1 MNYDSIACE
10 FYLQGKWVDL
20 NDYRLQAAGI
30 SGSMGIR
37 SSNPIDRVASTG
49 QLTLV
54 LHNVNNLFTPGH
66 ANCMSG
72 FQSGMRF
79 RLRLT
84 FEGRSRT
91 RFYGVVP
98 PNGIEIGTTQF
109 MSVTRVKVLDYMEQF
124 AIHQLDLPTY
134 TTNKRL
140 EQVVALILANMPIKP
155 LSTSY
160 GTGRSTFASVFD
172 TLRDKTRAMQEVS
185 KATLS
190 ELGYVYVKQTT
201 DSDEV
206 LTVENR
212 GFRSGKALAQVS
224 VIDSTTTDDTRITQA
239 GDTRITEAGDTRIL
253 PTTTTVDTTVD
264 AVFNNNYRG
273 VEVKHAESYY
283 NQVDSKA
290 YPRKVDTSDVV
301 LFTLERP
308 LEIGAYQTVTMKGR
322 FRDPNQEAQTVAALS
337 TVAPVSGT
345 DFIFNAAE
353 DESGANIT
361 ANLSVTAVYGANGVD
376 YTLTN
381 TGSITG
387 YVTQLQARGK
397 GVYIYRPVEILRE
410 DETLVANDGARTLNL
425 DLPYQDDPL
434 QTTDIAV
441 ALFDKYKAKHT
452 TINSITLIAN
462 RLDTS
467 INRTGIG
474 ASGSFYTEYLINAFM
489 DLNIGDKI
497 KVVAPSVG
505 IEQDC
510 FIQSI
515 DFTITSGDIVTYT
528 YGLQDS
534 MYETHEAWILG
545 DSTYGVL
552 GTTTILGY

>member
-1 MNYDSIACE
+1 
-10 FYLQGKWVDL
+10 
-20 NDYRLQAAGI
+20 
-30 SGSMGIR
+30 
-37 SSNPIDRVASTG
+37 
-49 QLTLV
+49 
-54 LHNVNNLFTPGH
+54 
-66 ANCMSG
+66 
-72 FQSGMRF
+72 
-79 RLRLT
+79 
-84 FEGRSRT
+84 
-91 RFYGVVP
+91 VP

-109 MSVTRVKVLDYMEQF
+109 MTVTRVKVLDYMEQM

-134 TTNKRL
+134 TTDKRL
-140 EQVVALILANMPIKP
+140 EQVVALILANMPIQP
-155 LSTSY
+155 LSVSY
-160 GTGRSTFASVFD
+160 GTGRSTFKSVFD
-172 TLRDKTRAMQEVS
+172 TLHDKTRAMQEVS

-190 ELGYVYVKQTT
+190 ELGYVYIKQTT

-212 GFRSGKALAQVS
+212 GLRSGKALAQVS
-224 VIDSTTTDDTRITQA
+224 VIGSPTADTRITQA
-239 GDTRITEAGDTRIL
+239 GDTRITQAGDTRIL
-253 PTTTTVDTTVD
+253 QPTTTTVD
-264 AVFNNNYRG
+264 AVFDNNYREI
-273 VEVKHAESYY
+273 EVKHAESYY

-301 LFTLERP
+301 LFALERP
-308 LEIGAYQTVTMKGR
+308 LEIGANQTVTMKGR

-337 TVAPVSGT
+337 TVTPVPGT
-345 DFIFNAAE
+345 DYIFNTEE
-353 DESGANIT
+353 DESGSNIT
-361 ANLSVTAVYGANGVD
+361 SDLEVTAVYGANGVD

-381 TGSITG
+381 TGAITG

-410 DETLVANDGARTLNL
+410 DEALVANDGARTLNL

-434 QTTDIAV
+434 QTTDIAT
-441 ALFDKYKAKHT
+441 ALLAKYKQKYTAIQSVT
-452 TINSITLIAN
+452 FVAN
-462 RLDTS
+462 KDVVS
-467 INRTGIG
+467 NP
-474 ASGSFYTEYLINAFM
+474 AAPSGTFYQDLLINAFL
-489 DLNIGDKI
+489 DLQIGDKI

-534 MYETHEAWILG
+534 MYETYETWILG

>member
-1 MNYDSIACE
+1 MKYDAIACE

-20 NDYRLQAAGI
+20 NAYRLQAAGI
-30 SGSMGIR
+30 TGSMGIR
-37 SSNPIDRVASTG
+37 GSNPIDRVASTG

-72 FQSGMRF
+72 FQSGMKF

-84 FEGRSRT
+84 YEGRTRT
-91 RFYGVVP
+91 RFCGVVP

-109 MSVTRVKVLDYMEQF
+109 MTVTRVKVLDYMEQM
-124 AIHQLDLPTY
+124 AIHQLDLPAY
-134 TTNKRL
+134 TTDKRL
-140 EQVVALILANMPIKP
+140 EQVVALILANMPIQP
-155 LSTSY
+155 LSVSY
-160 GTGRSTFASVFD
+160 GTGRSTFKSVFD

-190 ELGYVYVKQTT
+190 ELGYVYVKQTA

-224 VIDSTTTDDTRITQA
+224 VIDSTDIRITQAGDTRITQA
-239 GDTRITEAGDTRIL
+239 GDTRIL
-253 PTTTTVDTTVD
+253 QPTTTTVD
-264 AVFNNNYRG
+264 AVFDNNYRG
-273 VEVKHAESYY
+273 IEVKHAESYY

-301 LFTLERP
+301 LFSLERP
-308 LEIGAYQTVTMKGR
+308 LKIDAYQTVTMMGR

-337 TVAPVSGT
+337 TVTPVPGT
-345 DFIFNAAE
+345 DYIFNTEE
-353 DESGANIT
+353 DELGSNIT
-361 ANLSVTAVYGANGVD
+361 SDLSVTAVYGANGVD
-376 YTLTN
+376 YTLEN
-381 TGSITG
+381 TGAITG

-397 GVYIYRPVEILRE
+397 GVYIYRPVEILQE

-441 ALFDKYKAKHT
+441 ALLDLHKAKHT

-462 RLDTS
+462 RNDST
-467 INRTGIG
+467 IFGWDWCEPATYYPD
-474 ASGSFYTEYLINAFM
+474 FLINAFM

-505 IEQDC
+505 IVQDC

-528 YGLQDS
+528 YGLQDA
-534 MYETHEAWILG
+534 MYETSDAWILG

>member
-1 MNYDSIACE
+1 MKYDSIACE
-10 FYLQGKWVDL
+10 FYLNGGWVDL
-20 NDYRLQAAGI
+20 NAYRLQAAGI
-30 SGSMGIR
+30 TGSMGIR
-37 SSNPIDRVASTG
+37 GSNPIDRVASTG

-72 FQSGMRF
+72 FQSGMKF

-84 FEGRSRT
+84 YEGRTRT

-109 MSVTRVKVLDYMEQF
+109 MTVTRVKVLDYMEQF
-124 AIHQLDLPTY
+124 AVHQLNLPAY

-140 EQVVALILANMPIKP
+140 EQVVALILANMPIQP
-155 LSTSY
+155 LSVSY
-160 GTGRSTFASVFD
+160 GTGRSTFKSVFD

-190 ELGYVYVKQTT
+190 ELGYVYIKQTT

-212 GFRSGKALAQVS
+212 GFRSGKTLATVN
-224 VIDSTTTDDTRITQA
+224 VRTVAERVTEA
-239 GDTRITEAGDTRIL
+239 GDTRITEAGDVRETQAEF
-253 PTTTTVDTTVD
+253 TTVD
-264 AVFNNNYRG
+264 AVFNNNYREI
-273 VEVKHAESYY
+273 EVKHAESYY

-290 YPRKVDTSDVV
+290 YPRRVDTSDVV
-301 LFTLERP
+301 LFALERP
-308 LEIGAYQTVTMKGR
+308 LEIGANQTVTMKGR

-337 TVAPVSGT
+337 TVTPVPGT
-345 DFIFNAAE
+345 DYIFNAAE
-353 DESGANIT
+353 DESGADIT
-361 ANLSVTAVYGANGVD
+361 SDLNVTAVYGANGVD

-381 TGSITG
+381 TGAITG

-397 GVYIYRPVEILRE
+397 GVYIYRPVETLRE
-410 DETLVANDGARTLNL
+410 DEALVANDGARTLNL

-441 ALFDKYKAKHT
+441 ALLDRHKAKHT

-467 INRTGIG
+467 IKRPNPDTPG
-474 ASGSFYTEYLINAFM
+474 ASGSYTEYLINAFM
-489 DLNIGDKI
+489 DLQIGDKI

-528 YGLQDS
+528 YGLQDA
-534 MYETHEAWILG
+534 MYETYDVWILG

>member
-1 MNYDSIACE
+1 MKYDSIACE
-10 FYLQGKWVDL
+10 FYLNGGWVDL
-20 NDYRLQAAGI
+20 NAYRLQAAGI
-30 SGSMGIR
+30 TGSMGIR
-37 SSNPIDRVASTG
+37 GSNPIDRVASTG

-72 FQSGMRF
+72 FQSGMKF

-84 FEGRSRT
+84 YEGRTRT

-98 PNGIEIGTTQF
+98 PNGIEIDTTQF
-109 MSVTRVKVLDYMEQF
+109 MTVTRVKVLDYMEQM
-124 AIHQLDLPTY
+124 AIHQLDLPAY
-134 TTNKRL
+134 TTDKRL
-140 EQVVALILANMPIKP
+140 EQVVALILSNMPIKP

-160 GTGRSTFASVFD
+160 GTGRSTFKSVFD

-190 ELGYVYVKQTT
+190 ELGYVYLKQTA
-201 DSDEV
+201 DCDEV

-224 VIDSTTTDDTRITQA
+224 VVDSTTADTRITQA
-239 GDTRITEAGDTRIL
+239 GDTRITQAGDVRETQAKF
-253 PTTTTVDTTVD
+253 TTVD
-264 AVFNNNYRG
+264 AVFDNNYREIG
-273 VEVKHAESYY
+273 VKHAESYY

-290 YPRKVDTSDVV
+290 YPRKVDASNVV
-301 LFTLERP
+301 LFALERP
-308 LEIGAYQTVTMKGR
+308 LKIGANQTVTMKGR

-345 DFIFNAAE
+345 DYIFNTEE
-353 DESGANIT
+353 DESGSNIT
-361 ANLSVTAVYGANGVD
+361 SDLSVTAVYGANGVD
-376 YTLTN
+376 YTLEN
-381 TGSITG
+381 TGAITG
-387 YVTQLQARGK
+387 YVTQLHARGK

-410 DETLVANDGARTLNL
+410 DEALVANDGARTLNM

-434 QTTDIAV
+434 QTADIAT
-441 ALFDKYKAKHT
+441 ALLAKYKQKYT
-452 TINSITLIAN
+452 TIQSLTLIAN
-462 RLDTS
+462 RNDTT
-467 INRTGIG
+467 I
-474 ASGSFYTEYLINAFM
+474 ASNTLNYPDFLLNAFM
-489 DLNIGDKI
+489 DLQVGDKV
-497 KVVAPSVG
+497 KVKASSVG

-534 MYETHEAWILG
+534 MYETYDAWILG

>member
-1 MNYDSIACE
+1 
-10 FYLQGKWVDL
+10 
-20 NDYRLQAAGI
+20 
-30 SGSMGIR
+30 
-37 SSNPIDRVASTG
+37 
-49 QLTLV
+49 
-54 LHNVNNLFTPGH
+54 
-66 ANCMSG
+66 
-72 FQSGMRF
+72 
-79 RLRLT
+79 
-84 FEGRSRT
+84 
-91 RFYGVVP
+91 
-98 PNGIEIGTTQF
+98 
-109 MSVTRVKVLDYMEQF
+109 MSVTRVTVLDYMEQM

-134 TTNKRL
+134 TTDKRL
-140 EQVVALILANMPIKP
+140 EQVIALILANMPIKP

-190 ELGYVYVKQTT
+190 ELGYVYIKQTA

-224 VIDSTTTDDTRITQA
+224 VIDSTTADIRITQAGDTRITQA
-239 GDTRITEAGDTRIL
+239 GDTRIL
-253 PTTTTVDTTVD
+253 QLTTPTVD
-264 AVFNNNYRG
+264 AVFNNNYREIG
-273 VEVKHAESYY
+273 VKHAESYY

-301 LFTLERP
+301 LFALERP
-308 LEIGAYQTVTMKGR
+308 LEIGANETVTMKGR

-345 DFIFNAAE
+345 DYIFNAAE
-353 DESGANIT
+353 DESGANLT
-361 ANLSVTAVYGANGVD
+361 ADLEVTAVYGANGVD
-376 YTLTN
+376 YTLEN
-381 TGSITG
+381 TGAITG

-410 DETLVANDGARTLNL
+410 DETLVANDGARTLNM

-441 ALFDKYKAKHT
+441 ALLDRHKAKHT

-467 INRTGIG
+467 INRIGTGTPGTSG
-474 ASGSFYTEYLINAFM
+474 AYYTEYLINAFM

-505 IEQDC
+505 IEQDY

-534 MYETHEAWILG
+534 MYETYDAWILG

-552 GTTTILGY
+552 GITTILGY

>member
-1 MNYDSIACE
+1 M
-10 FYLQGKWVDL
+10 K
-20 NDYRLQAAGI
+20 
-30 SGSMGIR
+30 
-37 SSNPIDRVASTG
+37 
-49 QLTLV
+49 
-54 LHNVNNLFTPGH
+54 
-66 ANCMSG
+66 
-72 FQSGMRF
+72 F

-84 FEGRSRT
+84 YEGRTRT

-98 PNGIEIGTTQF
+98 PNGIEIGTSQF
-109 MSVTRVKVLDYMEQF
+109 MTVTRVKVLDYMEQF
-124 AIHQLDLPTY
+124 AVHQLNLPAY

-140 EQVVALILANMPIKP
+140 EQVVALILANMPIQP
-155 LSTSY
+155 LSVSY
-160 GTGRSTFASVFD
+160 GTGRSTFKSVFD

-190 ELGYVYVKQTT
+190 ELGYVYIKQTT

-212 GFRSGKALAQVS
+212 GFRSGKTLATVN
-224 VIDSTTTDDTRITQA
+224 VRTVAERVTEA
-239 GDTRITEAGDTRIL
+239 GDTRITEAGDVRETQAEF
-253 PTTTTVDTTVD
+253 TTVD
-264 AVFNNNYRG
+264 AVFNNNYREI
-273 VEVKHAESYY
+273 EVKHAESYY

-301 LFTLERP
+301 LFALERP
-308 LEIGAYQTVTMKGR
+308 LEIGANQTVTMKGR

-337 TVAPVSGT
+337 TVTPVPGT
-345 DFIFNAAE
+345 DYIFNAAE
-353 DESGANIT
+353 DESGADIT
-361 ANLSVTAVYGANGVD
+361 SDLNVTAVYGANGVD

-381 TGSITG
+381 TGAITG

-397 GVYIYRPVEILRE
+397 GVYIYRPVETLRE
-410 DETLVANDGARTLNL
+410 DEALVANDGARTLNL

-441 ALFDKYKAKHT
+441 ALLDRHKAKHT

-462 RLDTS
+462 RNDST
-467 INRTGIG
+467 IFGYDGEVVTYYPD
-474 ASGSFYTEYLINAFM
+474 FLINAFM

-534 MYETHEAWILG
+534 MYETYETWILG

>member
-1 MNYDSIACE
+1 MKYDAIACE

-20 NDYRLQAAGI
+20 NAYRLQAAGI
-30 SGSMGIR
+30 TGSMGIR

-84 FEGRSRT
+84 YEGRSRT
-91 RFYGVVP
+91 RFYGLVP

-109 MSVTRVKVLDYMEQF
+109 MSVTRVTVLDYMEQM

-134 TTNKRL
+134 TTDKRL
-140 EQVVALILANMPIKP
+140 EQVIALILANMPIKP

-190 ELGYVYVKQTT
+190 ELGYVYIKQTA

-224 VIDSTTTDDTRITQA
+224 VIDSTTADIRITQAGDTRITQA
-239 GDTRITEAGDTRIL
+239 GDTRIL
-253 PTTTTVDTTVD
+253 QLTTPTVD
-264 AVFNNNYRG
+264 AVFNNNYREIG
-273 VEVKHAESYY
+273 VKHAESYY

-301 LFTLERP
+301 LFALERP
-308 LEIGAYQTVTMKGR
+308 LEIGANETVTMKGR

-345 DFIFNAAE
+345 DYIFNAAE
-353 DESGANIT
+353 DESGANLT
-361 ANLSVTAVYGANGVD
+361 ADLEVTAVYGANGVD
-376 YTLTN
+376 YTLEN
-381 TGSITG
+381 TGAITG

-410 DETLVANDGARTLNL
+410 DETLVANDGARTLNM

-441 ALFDKYKAKHT
+441 ALLDRHKAKHT

-467 INRTGIG
+467 INRIGTGTPGTSG
-474 ASGSFYTEYLINAFM
+474 AYYTEYLINAFM

-505 IEQDC
+505 IEQDY

-534 MYETHEAWILG
+534 MYETYDAWILG

-552 GTTTILGY
+552 GITTILGY

>member
-1 MNYDSIACE
+1 
-10 FYLQGKWVDL
+10 
-20 NDYRLQAAGI
+20 
-30 SGSMGIR
+30 
-37 SSNPIDRVASTG
+37 
-49 QLTLV
+49 
-54 LHNVNNLFTPGH
+54 
-66 ANCMSG
+66 
-72 FQSGMRF
+72 
-79 RLRLT
+79 
-84 FEGRSRT
+84 
-91 RFYGVVP
+91 VP

-109 MSVTRVKVLDYMEQF
+109 MTVTRVKVLDYMEQM

-134 TTNKRL
+134 TTDKRL
-140 EQVVALILANMPIKP
+140 EQVVALILSNMPIKP

-160 GTGRSTFASVFD
+160 GTGRSTFKSVFD

-190 ELGYVYVKQTT
+190 ELGYVYIKQTA

-224 VIDSTTTDDTRITQA
+224 VIDSKTADTRITQA
-239 GDTRITEAGDTRIL
+239 GDTRITQAGDTRIL
-253 PTTTTVDTTVD
+253 QPTTTTVD
-264 AVFNNNYRG
+264 AVFDNNYRG
-273 VEVKHAESYY
+273 IEVKHAESYY

-301 LFTLERP
+301 LFSLERP
-308 LEIGAYQTVTMKGR
+308 LKIDAYQTVTMKGR

-337 TVAPVSGT
+337 TVTPVPGT
-345 DFIFNAAE
+345 DYIFNTEE
-353 DESGANIT
+353 DESGSNIT
-361 ANLSVTAVYGANGVD
+361 SDLEVTAVYGANGVD
-376 YTLTN
+376 YTLEN
-381 TGSITG
+381 TGAITG

-410 DETLVANDGARTLNL
+410 DEALVANDGARTLNL

-441 ALFDKYKAKHT
+441 ALLDRHKAKHT

-467 INRTGIG
+467 INRLGWPG
-474 ASGSFYTEYLINAFM
+474 AKPGAYYTEYLINAFM

-505 IEQDC
+505 IVQDC

-528 YGLQDS
+528 YGLQDA
-534 MYETHEAWILG
+534 MYETYETWILG

>member
-30 SGSMGIR
+30 TGSMGIR
-37 SSNPIDRVASTG
+37 GSNPIDRVASTG

-72 FQSGMRF
+72 FQSGMKF

-84 FEGRSRT
+84 YEGRTRT

-98 PNGIEIGTTQF
+98 PNGIEIDTTQF
-109 MSVTRVKVLDYMEQF
+109 MTVTRVKVLDYMEQM
-124 AIHQLDLPTY
+124 AIHQLDLPAYATD
-134 TTNKRL
+134 KRL
-140 EQVVALILANMPIKP
+140 EQVVALILANMPIQP
-155 LSTSY
+155 LSVSY
-160 GTGRSTFASVFD
+160 GTGRSTFKSVFD

-190 ELGYVYVKQTT
+190 ELGYVYVKQTA

-224 VIDSTTTDDTRITQA
+224 VIDSTDIRITQAGDTRITQA
-239 GDTRITEAGDTRIL
+239 GDTRIL
-253 PTTTTVDTTVD
+253 QPTTTTVD
-264 AVFNNNYRG
+264 AVFDNNYRG
-273 VEVKHAESYY
+273 IEVKHAESYY

-301 LFTLERP
+301 LFSLERP
-308 LEIGAYQTVTMKGR
+308 LKIDAYQTVTMKGR

-337 TVAPVSGT
+337 TVTPVPGT
-345 DFIFNAAE
+345 DYIFNTEE
-353 DESGANIT
+353 DESGSNIT
-361 ANLSVTAVYGANGVD
+361 SDLSVTAVYGANGVD
-376 YTLTN
+376 YTLEN
-381 TGSITG
+381 TGAITG

-410 DETLVANDGARTLNL
+410 DEALVANDGARTLNL

-441 ALFDKYKAKHT
+441 ALLDRHKAKHT

-462 RLDTS
+462 RNDST
-467 INRTGIG
+467 IFGYDG
-474 ASGSFYTEYLINAFM
+474 EVVAYYPDFLINAFM

-505 IEQDC
+505 IVQDC

-528 YGLQDS
+528 YGLQGA
-534 MYETHEAWILG
+534 MYETSDTWILG

>member
-1 MNYDSIACE
+1 
-10 FYLQGKWVDL
+10 
-20 NDYRLQAAGI
+20 
-30 SGSMGIR
+30 
-37 SSNPIDRVASTG
+37 
-49 QLTLV
+49 
-54 LHNVNNLFTPGH
+54 
-66 ANCMSG
+66 MSG
-72 FQSGMRF
+72 FQSGMKF

-84 FEGRSRT
+84 YEGRTRT
-91 RFYGVVP
+91 RFCGVVP

-109 MSVTRVKVLDYMEQF
+109 MTVTRVKVLDYMEQM
-124 AIHQLDLPTY
+124 AIHQLDLPAY
-134 TTNKRL
+134 TTDKRL
-140 EQVVALILANMPIKP
+140 EQVVALILANMPIQP
-155 LSTSY
+155 LSVSY
-160 GTGRSTFASVFD
+160 GTGRSTFKSVFD

-190 ELGYVYVKQTT
+190 ELGYVYVKQTA

-224 VIDSTTTDDTRITQA
+224 VIDSTTADIRITQAGDTRITQA
-239 GDTRITEAGDTRIL
+239 GDTRIL
-253 PTTTTVDTTVD
+253 QPTTTTVD
-264 AVFNNNYRG
+264 AVFDNNYRG
-273 VEVKHAESYY
+273 IEVKHAESYY

-301 LFTLERP
+301 LFSLERP
-308 LEIGAYQTVTMKGR
+308 LKIDAYQTVTMKGR

-345 DFIFNAAE
+345 DYIFNAAE

-361 ANLSVTAVYGANGVD
+361 ADLSVTAVYGANGVD
-376 YTLTN
+376 YTLEN
-381 TGSITG
+381 TGAITG

-410 DETLVANDGARTLNL
+410 DEELVANDGARTLNL

-441 ALFDKYKAKHT
+441 ALLDLHKAKHT

-462 RLDTS
+462 RNDST
-467 INRTGIG
+467 IFGYDGEVVTYYPD
-474 ASGSFYTEYLINAFM
+474 FLINAFM
-489 DLNIGDKI
+489 DLQVGDKI
-497 KVVAPSVG
+497 KVKTDSVG

-528 YGLQDS
+528 YGLQDA
-534 MYETHEAWILG
+534 MYETSDTWILG

>member
-1 MNYDSIACE
+1 MKYDAIACE
-10 FYLQGKWVDL
+10 FFLQGKWVDL
-20 NDYRLQAAGI
+20 NEYRLQAAGI
-30 SGSMGIR
+30 TGSMGIR
-37 SSNPIDRVASTG
+37 STKPIDRVASTG

-84 FEGRSRT
+84 YEGRSRT

-109 MSVTRVKVLDYMEQF
+109 MTVTRVKVLDIMEQF

-134 TTNKRL
+134 TTDKRL
-140 EQVVALILANMPIKP
+140 EQVIALILANMPIKP

-224 VIDSTTTDDTRITQA
+224 VIDSTTADTRITQA

-253 PTTTTVDTTVD
+253 QPTTTTVD
-264 AVFNNNYRG
+264 AVFNNNYREIG
-273 VEVKHAESYY
+273 VKHAESYY

-290 YPRKVDTSDVV
+290 YPRKVDTSNVV
-301 LFTLERP
+301 LFSLERP

-337 TVAPVSGT
+337 TVTPVPGT
-345 DFIFNAAE
+345 DYIFNTEE
-353 DESGANIT
+353 DESGSNIT
-361 ANLSVTAVYGANGVD
+361 SDLSVTAVYGANGVD
-376 YTLTN
+376 YTLEN
-381 TGSITG
+381 TGAITG

-410 DETLVANDGARTLNL
+410 DETLVANDGARTLNM

-441 ALFDKYKAKHT
+441 ALLDRHKAKHT

-467 INRTGIG
+467 INRPSAGTPGT
-474 ASGSFYTEYLINAFM
+474 SGSYYTDYLINAFM
-489 DLNIGDKI
+489 DLQIGDKI

-505 IEQDC
+505 IVQDC

-534 MYETHEAWILG
+534 MYETYDAWILE
-545 DSTYGVL
+545 DATYGVL
-552 GTTTILGY
+552 GITTILGY

>member
-1 MNYDSIACE
+1 M
-10 FYLQGKWVDL
+10 
-20 NDYRLQAAGI
+20 
-30 SGSMGIR
+30 
-37 SSNPIDRVASTG
+37 T
-49 QLTLV
+49 
-54 LHNVNNLFTPGH
+54 
-66 ANCMSG
+66 
-72 FQSGMRF
+72 
-79 RLRLT
+79 
-84 FEGRSRT
+84 
-91 RFYGVVP
+91 
-98 PNGIEIGTTQF
+98 
-109 MSVTRVKVLDYMEQF
+109 VTRVKVLDYMEQM
-124 AIHQLDLPTY
+124 AIHQLDLPAY
-134 TTNKRL
+134 TTDKRL
-140 EQVVALILANMPIKP
+140 EQVVALILSNMPIKP

-160 GTGRSTFASVFD
+160 GTGRSTFKSVFD

-224 VIDSTTTDDTRITQA
+224 VVDSTTADTRITQA
-239 GDTRITEAGDTRIL
+239 GDTRITQAGDVRETQAKF
-253 PTTTTVDTTVD
+253 TTVD
-264 AVFNNNYRG
+264 AVFDNNYRG
-273 VEVKHAESYY
+273 IEVKHAASYY

-301 LFTLERP
+301 LFALERP
-308 LEIGAYQTVTMKGR
+308 LEIGANQTVTMKGR

-345 DFIFNAAE
+345 DYIFNAAE
-353 DESGANIT
+353 DESGADIT
-361 ANLSVTAVYGANGVD
+361 ADLSVTAVYGANGVD
-376 YTLTN
+376 YTLEN
-381 TGSITG
+381 TGAITG

-397 GVYIYRPVEILRE
+397 GVYIYRPVETLRE

-441 ALFDKYKAKHT
+441 ALLEKYKNKRT
-452 TINSITLIAN
+452 EIKSVTFIAN
-462 RLDTS
+462 RNDNTVRPDVDV
-467 INRTGIG
+467 N
-474 ASGSFYTEYLINAFM
+474 YYQDYLLNAFM

-528 YGLQDS
+528 YGLQDA
-534 MYETHEAWILG
+534 MYETYDVWILG

>member
-1 MNYDSIACE
+1 MKYDSIACE
-10 FYLQGKWVDL
+10 FYLNGGWVDL
-20 NDYRLQAAGI
+20 NAYRLQAAGI
-30 SGSMGIR
+30 TGSMGIR
-37 SSNPIDRVASTG
+37 GSNPIDRVASTG

-72 FQSGMRF
+72 FQSGMKF

-84 FEGRSRT
+84 YEGRTRT

-109 MSVTRVKVLDYMEQF
+109 MTVTQVKVLDYMEQM

-134 TTNKRL
+134 ATNKRL
-140 EQVVALILANMPIKP
+140 EQVVALILANMPIQP
-155 LSTSY
+155 LSVSY
-160 GTGRSTFASVFD
+160 GTGRSTFKSVFD

-190 ELGYVYVKQTT
+190 ELGYVYLKQTA
-201 DSDEV
+201 DCDEV

-212 GFRSGKALAQVS
+212 GFRSGKALATVN
-224 VIDSTTTDDTRITQA
+224 VRTVAEPDMRVTEA
-239 GDTRITEAGDTRIL
+239 GDTRITEAGDVRETQAEF
-253 PTTTTVDTTVD
+253 TTVD
-264 AVFNNNYRG
+264 AVFNNNYREI
-273 VEVKHAESYY
+273 EVKHAESYY

-301 LFTLERP
+301 LFALERP
-308 LEIGAYQTVTMKGR
+308 LEIGANQTVTMKGR

-337 TVAPVSGT
+337 TVTPVPGT
-345 DFIFNAAE
+345 DYIFNTEE
-353 DESGANIT
+353 DESGSNIT
-361 ANLSVTAVYGANGVD
+361 SDLEVTAVYGANGVD
-376 YTLTN
+376 YTLEN
-381 TGSITG
+381 TGAITG

-410 DETLVANDGARTLNL
+410 DEALVANDGARTLNL

-441 ALFDKYKAKHT
+441 ALLDRYKAKHT
-452 TINSITLIAN
+452 AIQSVTFVAN
-462 RLDTS
+462 RRDTS
-467 INRTGIG
+467 IVNVGIG
-474 ASGSFYTEYLINAFM
+474 IADTYHTDYLINAFM
-489 DLNIGDKI
+489 DLNVGDKV

-528 YGLQDS
+528 YGLQDA
-534 MYETHEAWILG
+534 MDETYDVWILG

>member
-1 MNYDSIACE
+1 MKYDAIACE

-20 NDYRLQAAGI
+20 NAYRLQAAGI
-30 SGSMGIR
+30 TGSMGIR

-84 FEGRSRT
+84 YEGRSRT
-91 RFYGVVP
+91 RFYGLVP

-109 MSVTRVKVLDYMEQF
+109 MSVTRVTVLDYMEQM

-134 TTNKRL
+134 TTDKRL
-140 EQVVALILANMPIKP
+140 EQVIALILANMPIKP

-190 ELGYVYVKQTT
+190 ELGYVYIKQTA

-224 VIDSTTTDDTRITQA
+224 VIDSTTADIRITQAGDTRITQA
-239 GDTRITEAGDTRIL
+239 GDTRIL
-253 PTTTTVDTTVD
+253 QLTTPTVD
-264 AVFNNNYRG
+264 AVFNNNYREIG
-273 VEVKHAESYY
+273 VKHAESYY

-301 LFTLERP
+301 LFALERP
-308 LEIGAYQTVTMKGR
+308 LEIGANETVTMKGR

-345 DFIFNAAE
+345 DYIFNAAE
-353 DESGANIT
+353 DESGANLT
-361 ANLSVTAVYGANGVD
+361 ADLEVTAVYGANGVD
-376 YTLTN
+376 YTLEN
-381 TGSITG
+381 TGAITG

-397 GVYIYRPVEILRE
+397 GVYIYRPVEYME
-410 DETLVANDGARTLNL
+410 KDEELVANDGARTLNL

-441 ALFDKYKAKHT
+441 ALLDRHKAKHT

-467 INRTGIG
+467 INRIGTGTPGTSG
-474 ASGSFYTEYLINAFM
+474 AYYTEYLINAFM

-505 IEQDC
+505 IEQDY

-528 YGLQDS
+528 YGLQDA
-534 MYETHEAWILG
+534 MYETSDAWILG

-552 GTTTILGY
+552 GITTILGY

>member
-1 MNYDSIACE
+1 MKYDSIACE
-10 FYLQGKWVDL
+10 FYLNGRWVDL
-20 NDYRLQAAGI
+20 NAYRLQAAGI
-30 SGSMGIR
+30 TGSMGIR
-37 SSNPIDRVASTG
+37 GSNPIDRVASTG

-72 FQSGMRF
+72 FQSGMKF

-84 FEGRSRT
+84 YEGRTRT

-109 MSVTRVKVLDYMEQF
+109 MTVTRVKVLDYMEQF
-124 AIHQLDLPTY
+124 AVHQLNLPAY

-140 EQVVALILANMPIKP
+140 EQVVALILANMPIQP
-155 LSTSY
+155 LSVSY
-160 GTGRSTFASVFD
+160 GTGRSTFKSVFD

-190 ELGYVYVKQTT
+190 ELGYVYIKQTT

-212 GFRSGKALAQVS
+212 GFRSGKTLATVN
-224 VIDSTTTDDTRITQA
+224 VRTVAERVTEA
-239 GDTRITEAGDTRIL
+239 GDTRITEAGDVRETQAEF
-253 PTTTTVDTTVD
+253 TTVD
-264 AVFNNNYRG
+264 AVFNNNYREI
-273 VEVKHAESYY
+273 EVKHAESYY

-301 LFTLERP
+301 LFSLERP
-308 LEIGAYQTVTMKGR
+308 LKIDAYQTVTMMGR

-337 TVAPVSGT
+337 TVTPVSGT
-345 DFIFNAAE
+345 DYIFNTEE
-353 DESGANIT
+353 DESGSDIT
-361 ANLSVTAVYGANGVD
+361 SDLEVTAVYGANGVD
-376 YTLTN
+376 YTLEN
-381 TGSITG
+381 TGAITG

-410 DETLVANDGARTLNL
+410 DEALVSNDGARTLNL

-441 ALFDKYKAKHT
+441 ALLDRHKAKHT

-467 INRTGIG
+467 IKRPNPDTPG
-474 ASGSFYTEYLINAFM
+474 ASGSYTEYLINAFM
-489 DLNIGDKI
+489 DLQIGDKI

-528 YGLQDS
+528 YGLQDA
-534 MYETHEAWILG
+534 MYETYDVWILG

>member
-1 MNYDSIACE
+1 M
-10 FYLQGKWVDL
+10 
-20 NDYRLQAAGI
+20 
-30 SGSMGIR
+30 
-37 SSNPIDRVASTG
+37 T
-49 QLTLV
+49 
-54 LHNVNNLFTPGH
+54 
-66 ANCMSG
+66 
-72 FQSGMRF
+72 
-79 RLRLT
+79 
-84 FEGRSRT
+84 
-91 RFYGVVP
+91 
-98 PNGIEIGTTQF
+98 
-109 MSVTRVKVLDYMEQF
+109 VTRVKVLDYMEQM
-124 AIHQLDLPTY
+124 AIHQLDLPAY
-134 TTNKRL
+134 TTDKRL
-140 EQVVALILANMPIKP
+140 EQVVALILANMPIQP
-155 LSTSY
+155 LSVSY
-160 GTGRSTFASVFD
+160 GTGRSTFKSVFD

-190 ELGYVYVKQTT
+190 ELGYVYLKQTA
-201 DSDEV
+201 DCDEV

-224 VIDSTTTDDTRITQA
+224 VIGSPTADTRITQA

-253 PTTTTVDTTVD
+253 QPTTTTVD

-301 LFTLERP
+301 LFSLERP
-308 LEIGAYQTVTMKGR
+308 LKIDAYQTVTMKGR

-345 DFIFNAAE
+345 DYIFNAAE

-361 ANLSVTAVYGANGVD
+361 ADLSVTAVYGANGVD
-376 YTLTN
+376 YTLEN
-381 TGSITG
+381 TGAITG

-410 DETLVANDGARTLNL
+410 DEELVANDGARTLNL

-441 ALFDKYKAKHT
+441 ALLDLHKAKHT

-462 RLDTS
+462 RNDST
-467 INRTGIG
+467 IFGYDGEVVTYYPD
-474 ASGSFYTEYLINAFM
+474 FLINAFM
-489 DLNIGDKI
+489 DLQVGDKI
-497 KVVAPSVG
+497 KVKTDSVG

-528 YGLQDS
+528 YGLQDA
-534 MYETHEAWILG
+534 MYETSDTWILG

>member
-1 MNYDSIACE
+1 MKYDSIACE
-10 FYLQGKWVDL
+10 FYLNGVWVDL
-20 NDYRLQAAGI
+20 NAYRLQAAGI
-30 SGSMGIR
+30 TGSMGIR

-84 FEGRSRT
+84 YEGRTRT
-91 RFYGVVP
+91 RFYGIVP
-98 PNGIEIGTTQF
+98 PDGIEIGTTQF
-109 MSVTRVKVLDYMEQF
+109 MTVTRINVLDFMEQM

-134 TTNKRL
+134 TTDKRL
-140 EQVVALILANMPIKP
+140 EQVIALILANMPIKP

-190 ELGYVYVKQTT
+190 ELGYVYLKQTT

-212 GFRSGKALAQVS
+212 GFRSGKALATVN
-224 VIDSTTTDDTRITQA
+224 VRTVVEPDMRVTEA
-239 GDTRITEAGDTRIL
+239 GDTRITEAGDVRSTQAEF
-253 PTTTTVDTTVD
+253 TTVD

-283 NQVDSKA
+283 NQVDTKA
-290 YPRKVDTSDVV
+290 YPRKVDTSDVI
-301 LFTLERP
+301 LFSLERP

-337 TVAPVSGT
+337 TVSPVSGT
-345 DFIFNAAE
+345 DYIFNAAK

-361 ANLSVTAVYGANGVD
+361 ADLSVTAVYGANGVD
-376 YTLTN
+376 YTLEN
-381 TGSITG
+381 TGAITG
-387 YVTQLQARGK
+387 YVTQLYARGK
-397 GVYIYRPVEILRE
+397 GVYIYRPVEKMEE
-410 DETLVANDGARTLNL
+410 DEMLVANDGARTLNM

-434 QTTDIAV
+434 QTADIAT
-441 ALFDKYKAKHT
+441 ALLAKYKQKYT
-452 TINSITLIAN
+452 TIQSLTLIAN
-462 RLDTS
+462 RNDTYS
-467 INRTGIG
+467 NPAGNYQD
-474 ASGSFYTEYLINAFM
+474 FLLNAFM
-489 DLNIGDKI
+489 DLQVGDKV
-497 KVVAPSVG
+497 KVKASSVG

-534 MYETHEAWILG
+534 MYETYDAWILE
-545 DSTYGVL
+545 DATYGVL

>member
-1 MNYDSIACE
+1 MKYDSIACE
-10 FYLQGKWVDL
+10 FYLNGGWVDL
-20 NDYRLQAAGI
+20 NAYRLQAAGI
-30 SGSMGIR
+30 TGSMGIR

-84 FEGRSRT
+84 YEGRTRT

-109 MSVTRVKVLDYMEQF
+109 MTVTQVKVLDYMEQM

-134 TTNKRL
+134 TTDKRL

-160 GTGRSTFASVFD
+160 GTGRSTFKSVFD

-190 ELGYVYVKQTT
+190 ELGYVYIKQTA

-224 VIDSTTTDDTRITQA
+224 VIDSTTADIRITQAGDTRITQA
-239 GDTRITEAGDTRIL
+239 GDTRIL
-253 PTTTTVDTTVD
+253 QLTTPTVD
-264 AVFNNNYRG
+264 AVFNNNYREIG
-273 VEVKHAESYY
+273 VKHAESYY

-301 LFTLERP
+301 LFALERP
-308 LEIGAYQTVTMKGR
+308 LEIGANETVTMKGR

-345 DFIFNAAE
+345 DYIFNAAE
-353 DESGANIT
+353 DESGANLT
-361 ANLSVTAVYGANGVD
+361 ADLEVTAVYGANGVD

-381 TGSITG
+381 TGAITG

-410 DETLVANDGARTLNL
+410 DETLVANDGARTLNM

-441 ALFDKYKAKHT
+441 ALLDRHKAKHT

-467 INRTGIG
+467 INRIGTGTPGTSG
-474 ASGSFYTEYLINAFM
+474 AYYTEYLINAFM

-505 IEQDC
+505 IEQDY

-528 YGLQDS
+528 YGLQDA
-534 MYETHEAWILG
+534 MYETSDAWILG

-552 GTTTILGY
+552 GITTILGY

>member
-1 MNYDSIACE
+1 
-10 FYLQGKWVDL
+10 
-20 NDYRLQAAGI
+20 
-30 SGSMGIR
+30 
-37 SSNPIDRVASTG
+37 
-49 QLTLV
+49 
-54 LHNVNNLFTPGH
+54 
-66 ANCMSG
+66 
-72 FQSGMRF
+72 
-79 RLRLT
+79 
-84 FEGRSRT
+84 
-91 RFYGVVP
+91 
-98 PNGIEIGTTQF
+98 
-109 MSVTRVKVLDYMEQF
+109 VTRVKVLDYMEQM
-124 AIHQLDLPTY
+124 AIHQLDLPAY
-134 TTNKRL
+134 TTDKRL
-140 EQVVALILANMPIKP
+140 EQVVALILANMPIQP
-155 LSTSY
+155 LSVSY

-212 GFRSGKALAQVS
+212 GLRSGKALAQVNVKS
-224 VIDSTTTDDTRITQA
+224 ADGVLRISEA
-239 GDTRITEAGDTRIL
+239 FEPRITEDGDSLVTL
-253 PTTTTVDTTVD
+253 PEFTAVD
-264 AVFNNNYRG
+264 AVFDNNYRE

-301 LFTLERP
+301 LFSLERP
-308 LEIGAYQTVTMKGR
+308 IEIGAYQTVTMKGR

-345 DFIFNAAE
+345 DYIFNAAE

-361 ANLSVTAVYGANGVD
+361 ADLSVTAVYGANGVD

-381 TGSITG
+381 TGAITG

-441 ALFDKYKAKHT
+441 ALFDKYKQKYTAIQSVTFVANKDVVSNPAAPRGT
-452 TINSITLIAN
+452 T
-462 RLDTS
+462 
-467 INRTGIG
+467 
-474 ASGSFYTEYLINAFM
+474 FYQDLLINAFL
-489 DLNIGDKI
+489 DLQIGDKI

-515 DFTITSGDIVTYT
+515 DFTITSGDIVTYKL
-528 YGLQDS
+528 GLMDS
-534 MYETHEAWILG
+534 MYETYDAWILE
-545 DSTYGVL
+545 DATYGVL

>member
-1 MNYDSIACE
+1 MKYDAIACE
-10 FYLQGKWVDL
+10 FYLNGGWVDL

-30 SGSMGIR
+30 TGSMGIR

-84 FEGRSRT
+84 YEGRART

-98 PNGIEIGTTQF
+98 PDGIEIGTTQF

-134 TTNKRL
+134 TTDKRL

-160 GTGRSTFASVFD
+160 GTGRSTFKSVFD

-212 GFRSGKALAQVS
+212 GFRSGKGLAQVS
-224 VIDSTTTDDTRITQA
+224 VIDSTTADTRITQD
-239 GDTRITEAGDTRIL
+239 GDTRITEAGDVRSTQAEF
-253 PTTTTVDTTVD
+253 TTVD
-264 AVFNNNYRG
+264 AVFDNNYREIG
-273 VEVKHAESYY
+273 VKHAESYY

-290 YPRKVDTSDVV
+290 YPRKVDTNDVV
-301 LFTLERP
+301 LFALERP

-345 DFIFNAAE
+345 DYIFNTEE
-353 DESGANIT
+353 DELGSNIT
-361 ANLSVTAVYGANGVD
+361 SDLEVTAVYGANGVD

-381 TGSITG
+381 TGAITG

-474 ASGSFYTEYLINAFM
+474 TSGSYYTEYLINAFM

-534 MYETHEAWILG
+534 MYETYDAWILG

>member
-1 MNYDSIACE
+1 M
-10 FYLQGKWVDL
+10 K
-20 NDYRLQAAGI
+20 
-30 SGSMGIR
+30 
-37 SSNPIDRVASTG
+37 
-49 QLTLV
+49 
-54 LHNVNNLFTPGH
+54 
-66 ANCMSG
+66 
-72 FQSGMRF
+72 F

-84 FEGRSRT
+84 YEGRTRT

-109 MSVTRVKVLDYMEQF
+109 MTVTRVKVLDYMEQM

-134 TTNKRL
+134 TTDKRL
-140 EQVVALILANMPIKP
+140 EQVVALILANMPIQP
-155 LSTSY
+155 LSVSY
-160 GTGRSTFASVFD
+160 GTGRSTFKSVFD

-190 ELGYVYVKQTT
+190 ELGYVYLKQTA
-201 DSDEV
+201 DCDEV

-212 GFRSGKALAQVS
+212 GFRFGKALATVN
-224 VIDSTTTDDTRITQA
+224 VRTVAEPDMRVTEA
-239 GDTRITEAGDTRIL
+239 GDTRITEAGDVRETQAKF
-253 PTTTTVDTTVD
+253 TTVD
-264 AVFNNNYRG
+264 AVFDNNYREI
-273 VEVKHAESYY
+273 EVKHAESYY

-290 YPRKVDTSDVV
+290 YPRRVDTSNVV
-301 LFTLERP
+301 LFSLERP
-308 LEIGAYQTVTMKGR
+308 LEVGAYQTITMKGR

-345 DFIFNAAE
+345 DYIFNTEE
-353 DESGANIT
+353 DESGPDIT
-361 ANLSVTAVYGANGVD
+361 SDLEVTAVYGANGVD

-381 TGSITG
+381 TGAITG

-410 DETLVANDGARTLNL
+410 DEALVANDGARTLNL

-441 ALFDKYKAKHT
+441 ALLDKYKQKYTAIQSVT
-452 TINSITLIAN
+452 FVAN
-462 RLDTS
+462 KDVVSDPAAPRDTP
-467 INRTGIG
+467 
-474 ASGSFYTEYLINAFM
+474 FYQDLLINAFL
-489 DLNIGDKI
+489 DLQIGDKI
-497 KVVAPSVG
+497 KVVAPRVG

-528 YGLQDS
+528 YGLRDS
-534 MYETHEAWILG
+534 MYETYETWILG

>member
-1 MNYDSIACE
+1 MKYDAIACE

-20 NDYRLQAAGI
+20 NAYRLQAAGI
-30 SGSMGIR
+30 TGSMGIR

-84 FEGRSRT
+84 YEGRSRT
-91 RFYGVVP
+91 RFYGLVP

-109 MSVTRVKVLDYMEQF
+109 MSVTRVTVLDYMEQM

-134 TTNKRL
+134 TTDKRL
-140 EQVVALILANMPIKP
+140 EQVIALILANMPIKP

-190 ELGYVYVKQTT
+190 ELGYVYIKQTA

-224 VIDSTTTDDTRITQA
+224 VIDSTTADIRITQAGDTRITQA
-239 GDTRITEAGDTRIL
+239 GDTRIL
-253 PTTTTVDTTVD
+253 QLTTPTVD
-264 AVFNNNYRG
+264 AVFNNNYREIG
-273 VEVKHAESYY
+273 VKHAESYY

-301 LFTLERP
+301 LFALERP
-308 LEIGAYQTVTMKGR
+308 LEIGANETVTMKGR

-345 DFIFNAAE
+345 DYIFNAAE
-353 DESGANIT
+353 DESGANLT
-361 ANLSVTAVYGANGVD
+361 ADLEVTAVYGANGVD
-376 YTLTN
+376 YTLEN
-381 TGSITG
+381 TGAITG

-410 DETLVANDGARTLNL
+410 DETLVANDGARTLNM

-441 ALFDKYKAKHT
+441 ALLDRHKAKHT

-467 INRTGIG
+467 INRIGTGTPGTSG
-474 ASGSFYTEYLINAFM
+474 AYYTEYLINAFM

-497 KVVAPSVG
+497 KVIAPSVG
-505 IEQDC
+505 IEQDY

-534 MYETHEAWILG
+534 MYETYDAWILG

-552 GTTTILGY
+552 GITTILGY